1 MKVKDLKKI
10 LANCNDEN
18 EVEFFRYEYDENGA
32 EYFDEELVFENT
44 FYGLG
49 TTRIIFQSELV

>member
-18 EVEFFRYEYDENGA
+18 EVEFFRYEYDESGA
-32 EYFDEELVFENT
+32 ECFDEELVFDTT

>member
-18 EVEFFRYEYDENGA
+18 EVEFFRYEYDENGI

-49 TTRIIFQSELV
+49 TIRIIFQSELT

>member
-10 LANCNDEN
+10 LANCNDEH

-32 EYFDEELVFENT
+32 EYFDEELVFD
-44 FYGLG
+44 
-49 TTRIIFQSELV
+49 TTRYRKGTIRITFESELV